1 MARSTRKGPFFHPS
15 LLKQTKNKKD
25 FQRIKVWARSS
36 TILKE
41 FIGIDF
47 DIHNGRSF
55 IPITIKEEMVG
66 HKFGEFASTRKIG
79 GHKLKKTKAF
89 K

>member
-25 FQRIKVWARSS
+25 FQRIKVWSRSS

-41 FIGIDF
+41 FIGVDF

-55 IPITIKEEMVG
+55 IPVTIKEEMVTSEV
-66 HKFGEFASTRKIG
+66 KR
-79 GHKLKKTKAF
+79 
-89 K
+89 